1 LALGTPGRGTAGY
14 VNNSR
19 LTEANA
25 VALAANPNR
34 VQFLTGTTTQDV
46 RISGTPTV
54 DLGVTHSA
62 PVGQVSVML
71 VDYGA
76 MDRVSATGD
85 GALTL
90 GTETCWGAATTADD
104 ACYKDVTRRLQS
116 TQLQVLAR
124 GWARLD
130 GPGQHDVTVEL
141 AANDVV
147 VPAGHQLGLI
157 VSGAS
162 NGVIAVDASPGMYT
176 LDLRSTRLNLPVSG
190 PMSGFAPG
198 HLTAKDT
205 DNLTRGTLP
214 NLDETLWPR

>member
-1 LALGTPGRGTAGY
+1 
-14 VNNSR
+14 V
-19 LTEANA
+19 
-25 VALAANPNR
+25 R
-34 VQFLTGTTTQDV
+34 V
-46 RISGTPTV
+46 SGTPTV
-54 DLGVTHSA
+54 DLDVTHAA
-62 PVGQVSVML
+62 PVGQVSLML

-90 GTETCWGAATTADD
+90 GTETCWGGAIASDD
-104 ACYKDVTRRLQS
+104 ACYKDVTRRVQN

-130 GPGQHDVTVEL
+130 GSGRHEVSVEL

-147 VPAGHQLGLI
+147 VPAGHQLGLV

-162 NGVIAVDASPGMYT
+162 NGVIAVDTSSGQYT

-198 HLTAKDT
+198 HLTAEDT
-205 DNLTRGTLP
+205 DNLARGTLP
-214 NLDETLWPR
+214 DLDETLWPR

>member
-1 LALGTPGRGTAGY
+1 MTK
-14 VNNSR
+14 
-19 LTEANA
+19 
-25 VALAANPNR
+25 
-34 VQFLTGTTTQDV
+34 DV

-54 DLGVTHSA
+54 DLTVTHSA

-76 MDRVSATGD
+76 MDRVSTTGD

-90 GTETCWGAATTADD
+90 TTETCWGESIATDD
-104 ACYKDVTRRLQS
+104 ACYKDVTRRLQT

-130 GPGQHDVTVEL
+130 GAGKHQVTVEL

-147 VPAGHQLGLI
+147 VPAGHQLGLV

-162 NGVIAVDASPGMYT
+162 NGVIAVDASSGTYAV
-176 LDLRSTRLNLPVSG
+176 DLRSTRLNLPVSG

-205 DNLTRGTLP
+205 DDLAKGTLP
-214 NLDETLWPR
+214 NLDETVWPR